1 MTHKL
6 KSGNM
11 LDDDFFEL
19 DEDLLNATDF
29 SKRCNEISE
38 EDVRHNVRFLNCTGD
53 DQLAKQTFHE
63 HSFIANDEIK
73 LIVSNSK
80 KFYNH
85 KLFDSEF
92 SEDVLTDSSVLQ
104 SLLDKTR

>member
-1 MTHKL
+1 
-6 KSGNM
+6 M

-19 DEDLLNATDF
+19 DEDLLNASDF
-29 SKRCNEISE
+29 SKKCNEISE
-38 EDVRHNVRFLNCTGD
+38 EEVCQNVRFLNCTGD
-53 DQLAKQTFHE
+53 DQLTRQTFHE

-73 LIVSNSK
+73 LIASNLK
-80 KFYNH
+80 KFHNH

-92 SEDVLTDSSVLQ
+92 SEDVLTDSTVLQ